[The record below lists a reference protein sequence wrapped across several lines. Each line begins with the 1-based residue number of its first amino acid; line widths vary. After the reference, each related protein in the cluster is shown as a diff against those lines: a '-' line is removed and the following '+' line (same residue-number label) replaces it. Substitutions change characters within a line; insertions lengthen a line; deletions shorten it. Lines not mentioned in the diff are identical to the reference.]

1 MVFSPASLI
10 LTNYYLGVR
19 HFYFGDFI
27 LIRLLFLFIAIN
39 IAGCANI
46 QLREENSSFA
56 QNNMGYIAGSFLNS
70 HRNTQ
75 GRMALELKN
84 TSTKKSYFIELQQ
97 PKNHQVIELFPF
109 EEGEYEISNFLQLG
123 GVGDIGSRFLI
134 EDKISSRKF
143 NILPGQIQ
151 YIGHFDGKSNST
163 AYGFSAFTTTG
174 FSLRYV
180 YKSLEEVKSNINELY
195 PGYKELQVIPLL
207 YSGYKGEQIIP
218 PSFFY

>member
-1 MVFSPASLI
+1 M
-10 LTNYYLGVR
+10 
-19 HFYFGDFI
+19 
-27 LIRLLFLFIAIN
+27 N

-46 QLREENSSFA
+46 QLREESSNFA

-84 TSTKKSYFIELQQ
+84 TSTNKSYFIELQQ
-97 PKNHQVIELFPF
+97 HKNYQVIELFPF
-109 EEGEYEISNFLQLG
+109 EEGEYEVSNFVQLG

-134 EDKISSRKF
+134 EDKISSQKI

-163 AYGFSAFTTTG
+163 AYGFSVFTTTSY
-174 FSLRYV
+174 SLRYV
-180 YKSLEEVKSNINELY
+180 YKPLEQIKNNINELY
-195 PGYKELQVIPLL
+195 PGFRELQVITLL

-218 PSFFY
+218 PSFFN